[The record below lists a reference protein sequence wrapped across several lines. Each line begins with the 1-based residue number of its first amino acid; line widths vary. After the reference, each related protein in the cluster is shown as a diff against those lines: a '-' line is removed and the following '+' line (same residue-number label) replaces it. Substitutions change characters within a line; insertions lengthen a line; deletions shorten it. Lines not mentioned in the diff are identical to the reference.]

1 MRIVAKESTMKRFN
15 GADIDQTRLYVKNHC
30 GTFIIS
36 KLDKHGLSYPGNKG
50 ENFIEPIYPD
60 SVMELEITPGPY
72 TEVEWK
78 EFQDKMVFNY
88 RYILG
93 KRIFA
98 YVTGKPDISYA
109 VA

>member
-1 MRIVAKESTMKRFN
+1 
-15 GADIDQTRLYVKNHC
+15 
-30 GTFIIS
+30 
-36 KLDKHGLSYPGNKG
+36 
-50 ENFIEPIYPD
+50 
-60 SVMELEITPGPY
+60 MELEITPGPY

-78 EFQDKMVFNY
+78 EFQDKMVFTY